1 MKRRD
6 FLRIATGS
14 AGGAAAVG
22 AAGARSSSSSSA
34 VLQQEEGNNSTS
46 NGTTT
51 GNGTAGNGTDT
62 SGGAGSG
69 GGGGTTKTVTVGPNN
84 ENVFEPATVY
94 VAPGDT
100 VEWVW
105 DGSVGHNVHAM
116 EVPEGADWDVQT
128 EIVSAPFE
136 YSYTF
141 DGPTGEYNYVCDPH
155 VSVGMEGTVVVNE
168 SGSPP
173 EGEGGAAERTP
184 HEMGV
189 PFQAHF
195 VGIATILMML
205 VSLVYTF
212 FVLKYGESP
221 NASAPNKE

>member
-6 FLRIATGS
+6 FLKIATGS

-22 AAGARSSSSSSA
+22 VAGAQSSPSSSA
-34 VLQQEEGNNSTS
+34 VLQQEGNNSTD

-51 GNGTAGNGTDT
+51 GNGTEGNGTAT
-62 SGGAGSG
+62 SEGG
-69 GGGGTTKTVTVGPNN
+69 GGGGTTKTVAVGPNGQ
-84 ENVFEPATVY
+84 NVFEPATVY

-105 DGSVGHNVHAM
+105 EGPGHNVHATD
-116 EVPEGADWDVQT
+116 VPDEADWDVQT
-128 EIVSAPFE
+128 EIVSPPFE

-141 DGPTGEYNYVCDPH
+141 DGPTGEYQYVCDPH

-168 SGSPP
+168 SGQPP
-173 EGEGGAAERTP
+173 EGEGGGGSERTP

-195 VGIATILMML
+195 VGIATILMMI

-212 FVLKYGESP
+212 FVLKYGESRHT
-221 NASAPNKE
+221 SAPNKE